1 VNQNFGIIQM
11 TEADKSNVEI
21 QESLENFIQH
31 FAAFTSDQYRE
42 MRSCSFFSAVP
53 DESLAKLVKVSSI
66 ITFRTGASIITEGD
80 VMKSFYVILFGSA
93 TVYVKNKKVGRILS
107 GECLGEGTFFAQDA
121 KKRSASVV
129 ADSELILLEISK
141 DNIDLIDDV
150 TQKYLNK
157 ALLIA
162 MFKKLQDAN
171 NKINDLTSEN
181 ELLNHSQVIELNL

>member
-1 VNQNFGIIQM
+1 M